1 MEKKGRELG
10 QPKGGEEQN
19 SIEEGPVFCYIL
31 DMNMDMDVWIFSS
44 IGALLVLLLF
54 FFFYTVKQWR
64 EVRTRDPRDPLFLL
78 LQQQIDGLRD
88 QVSRS
93 LDANVQLVHQQ
104 ISSLSSQVT
113 SQLGSV
119 SSQVSE
125 QIGTGMGLLQKA
137 SQHFSERVQE
147 VQSRLAQL
155 DEANKRI
162 LEVGRSLATLQEI
175 LRAPKLRGGLGE
187 FLLGDLLSQIMPAE
201 YFALQY
207 SFRSGERVDAVIRL
221 SQGLV
226 PVDAKFP
233 LENFQKSLLA
243 ETEGAR
249 KNFLKIFAADVK
261 KHVETIA
268 NKYIL
273 PQEGTCDFA
282 LMYIPAENVYYEAFI
297 KDDAP
302 GEGKGLR
309 EFTFQ
314 KHVIPVSPNSFYAYL
329 HTILLGLRG
338 LKVEESAR
346 EILKQLAGL
355 QGQFARFQDEFRKLG
370 KHLEQSRSS
379 YEATQKQLDRFS
391 DKLATVETPSSLPPP
406 SEEPAQ
412 STDP

>member
-1 MEKKGRELG
+1 M
-10 QPKGGEEQN
+10 
-19 SIEEGPVFCYIL
+19 I
-31 DMNMDMDVWIFSS
+31 
-44 IGALLVLLLF
+44 F

-64 EVRTRDPRDPLFLL
+64 EIRTRDPRDPLFLL

-93 LDANVQLVHQQ
+93 LDGNVQLVHQQ

-201 YFALQY
+201 YFTLQY

-243 ETEGAR
+243 ENEGAK
-249 KNFLKIFAADVK
+249 KNFLKIFSADVK

-302 GEGKGLR
+302 AEGKGLR

-346 EILKQLAGL
+346 EILKQLASL

-370 KHLEQSRSS
+370 RHLDQSRSS
-379 YEATQKQLDRFS
+379 FETAQKHLERFS
-391 DKLATVETPSSLPPP
+391 DKLAAVETPSLLPPA
-406 SEEPAQ
+406 EEATKSNTQP
-412 STDP
+412 